1 MIVTTHEQFS
11 DEELLRECEK
21 QWGNPLVAELKKRLE
36 SAIDSQ
42 KSYEVEIE
50 TLKGDKISAVKAQEL
65 SLELIAEQAAS
76 ITALQAEV
84 ASLKEALDLLA

>member
-11 DEELLRECEK
+11 DEELLRECDK

-36 SAIDSQ
+36 SHIDSQ
-42 KSYEVEIE
+42 QSYEAEISNLETKVEALE
-50 TLKGDKISAVKAQEL
+50 AAAFDAEEKA
-65 SLELIAEQAAS
+65 AEQS
-76 ITALQAEV
+76 EEISSLQDDV

>member
-1 MIVTTHEQFS
+1 M
-11 DEELLRECEK
+11 
-21 QWGNPLVAELKKRLE
+21 E

-84 ASLKEALDLLA
+84 VSLKEALDLLA

>member
-1 MIVTTHEQFS
+1 MIVTTHERLS
-11 DEELLRECEK
+11 DEELLKECDK
-21 QWGNPLVAELKKRLE
+21 QFGNPLIVELKKRLE

-84 ASLKEALDLLA
+84 VSLKEALDLLA